1 MKKFILSTLLLFGGA
16 LFTGAF
22 ADDSE
27 EVPLY
32 IIDEED
38 ASSGNTKSPQIP
50 LVATL
55 ANGVLTLP
63 ITPID
68 YQFKMYDEDG
78 VLVYSTF
85 IPAGSTQI
93 VLPTMPGNYE
103 IRLVADTYYYQGF
116 ISI

>member
-1 MKKFILSTLLLFGGA
+1 MKKFILATLLLFGGA
-16 LFTGAF
+16 VFTGAF

-27 EVPLY
+27 EIPLY

-63 ITPID
+63 VTPIN
-68 YQFKMYDEDG
+68 YQFKMYDENG
-78 VLVYSTF
+78 VLAYSTF
-85 IPAGSTQI
+85 ISVGSTKI
-93 VLPTMPGNYE
+93 VLPTMTGNYE
-103 IRLVADTYYYQGF
+103 IRLVADQNIF
-116 ISI
+116 

>member
-1 MKKFILSTLLLFGGA
+1 MKKFILTTFLLLGGA
-16 LFTGAF
+16 VFAGAF

-27 EVPLY
+27 EIPLY

-63 ITPID
+63 VTPIN
-68 YQFKMYDEDG
+68 YQFKMYDENG
-78 VLVYSTF
+78 VLAYSTF
-85 IPAGSTQI
+85 IPVGSTQI